1 MDSYLL
7 GWYLTP
13 QNIAFGM
20 AVTAKSGTYFLNKE
34 FFFLKKSIDFFFNVI
49 ILLLEKLNKL
59 SWAGFISKD

>member
-20 AVTAKSGTYFLNKE
+20 AVTAKSGTYFLNKA
-34 FFFLKKSIDFFFNVI
+34 FFFLKKSIDFF
-49 ILLLEKLNKL
+49 KM
-59 SWAGFISKD
+59 